1 MQKSISLIGLI
12 IAGLLVMACGD
23 GAAVFP
29 NKDGIPN
36 NCEYTAGA
44 HYQQNHF
51 ARFDNNNNRLLL
63 VDWSNGETLFVMDT
77 NIAAARTTVLEWSP
91 NCQYLI
97 THQDGTGIIYD
108 VVNGR
113 RLVAFAQMRGYHRSN
128 PSAVFDQS
136 NTYLTVEAGG
146 TTYLHNLLTGETF
159 PLAAEYFT
167 LQYFDLARTQLVT
180 ISDSEA
186 AIYDMNTGMKLTSLG
201 DLDLGGRPRMIF
213 SPDNTTL
220 AFTSDN
226 RWTHIINRDTLARV
240 DVSIGYYTFGRE
252 STMALS
258 PDNRWLAIGA
268 ERVNVWDLQNLQ
280 PINGERMPTT
290 FNFPGPEG
298 LISDIHFVNGETLEA
313 VTGRG
318 TTYWNM
324 TTGDQ
329 VNP

>member
-1 MQKSISLIGLI
+1 MKKAISLIGLI
-12 IAGLLVMACGD
+12 VGALLVMACGD

-29 NKDGIPN
+29 NNDGIPN
-36 NCEYTAGA
+36 NCEYTTGA
-44 HYQQNHF
+44 YYQQQHF

-63 VDWSNGETLFVMDT
+63 VDWNTGDTLFVLDT
-77 NIAAARTTVLEWSP
+77 DIAAARTSVLEWSP
-91 NCQYLI
+91 SCQYLI
-97 THQDGTGIIYD
+97 THQDGIGVVYD

-113 RLVAFAQMRGYHRSN
+113 RLVSFAQMRGYHRSN
-128 PSAVFDQS
+128 PSAVFDQT

-146 TTYLHNLLTGETF
+146 TTYLHKLLTGETF

-167 LQYFDLARTQLVT
+167 LQYFDLVRAQLVA
-180 ISDSEA
+180 ISDSEV
-186 AIYDMNTGMKLTSLG
+186 AIYDMNTGMKVTSLG
-201 DLDLGGRPRMIF
+201 NLGLGGRPHMIF

-226 RWTHIINRDTLARV
+226 RWTHVINRDTLARV
-240 DVSIGYYTFGRE
+240 DINIGYYIFGRE

-268 ERVNVWDLQNLQ
+268 ERVNVWDLQNPQ
-280 PINGERMPTT
+280 PINGDRMPTT
-290 FNFPGPEG
+290 FNFPGPDA
-298 LISDIHFVNGETLEA
+298 LIRDIHFVDGGTLE
-313 VTGRG
+313 TITYKG

-324 TTGDQ
+324 TTGEQ